1 MSKDVAV
8 ASVRARAPTRARADV
23 EAYRLTLTD
32 HNRRRPSPSR
42 LSRPSST
49 ASRHRHFDSHVR
61 SRPFKV
67 QIARRKQAF
76 RRQRREQLGA
86 CCTRRRPLG
95 RASCC
100 APQQAKRTK
109 KRRKRPSGKAGIPS
123 TGQAVPSA
131 GPSTAAATGGKR
143 KRRLHEPSEPA
154 PSDDGG
160 LSESSVDAGDATS
173 AVEESAS
180 SPEETKGKERA
191 LPGGRRRSK
200 RSRSSV
206 EHEPA
211 VDEAGPSTTT
221 TSPFFAA
228 ARRPIGAPST
238 GRTPTTDADDELEEV
253 EANLA
258 AGRETTALPPFSAL
272 ALGLRAAASPSA
284 APGSPA
290 RSPRPSPIKSEAVL
304 PTKPAAKKQQ
314 QQQQQQQQQFAPPA
328 FASIAAAAVAPPPAK
343 PTVDPALRER
353 AVRLKLV
360 EDLAKEKRE
369 RDEEVAGLRAEM
381 DQLRKEVGFK
391 DSVRAPSDC
400 ILVACG

>member
-32 HNRRRPSPSR
+32 HNRRRPSPPASLALPQRPAVTVTSTLMSDPVLSR
-42 LSRPSST
+42 SRSRGGSRPSG
-49 ASRHRHFDSHVR
+49 ASGAS
-61 SRPFKV
+61 SSAPA
-67 QIARRKQAF
+67 ARVAALSA
-76 RRQRREQLGA
+76 ELPVA
-86 CCTRRRPLG
+86 
-95 RASCC
+95 ASGV
-100 APQQAKRTK
+100 PQQAKRTK

-290 RSPRPSPIKSEAVL
+290 WSPRPSPIKSEAVL
-304 PTKPAAKKQQ
+304 PTKPAAK
-314 QQQQQQQQQFAPPA
+314 QQQQQQQQFAPPA
-328 FASIAAAAVAPPPAK
+328 FASIAAVAVAPPPAK

-369 RDEEVAGLRAEM
+369 RGEEVAGLRAEM

-391 DSVRAPSDC
+391 DSVRAPSDR